1 MKSLESDFG
10 RRRIMIHRFLDLA
23 RLYFWCLQ
31 HLGKV
36 VLAYRRLW
44 LSVGISIMFLAG
56 GTELDPGAHVESSN
70 QKLVNGF
77 WPENRRIQ

>member
-23 RLYFWCLQ
+23 RFYIWCLQ

-36 VLAYRRLW
+36 VWAYRHLW
-44 LSVGISIMFLAG
+44 LSVGISVVFLSSGA
-56 GTELDPGAHVESSN
+56 ELDLGAHVES
-70 QKLVNGF
+70 LLH
-77 WPENRRIQ
+77 